1 MPEGDTIFRMAARL
15 RRQLVGRTV
24 ESARPEYLARL
35 KGRKLESIEPVGKHL
50 VMRFSGGLSL
60 RSHMRMTGRWQVDS
74 SSERPRAPQHRIRA
88 FVSFGDLLA
97 VAVGVPDIELSTDSD
112 VRVRHLG
119 PDILAPG
126 FDGSE
131 VIRRARVAEAETVG
145 ELLLD
150 QRVSAGI
157 GNIYRCEAL
166 WAERVDPWAAPASLS
181 DAVLNR
187 LYSTARDLMRRS
199 LAGGSAFRH
208 RAAVHGR
215 AGRPC
220 PRCGTRI
227 EVRAQGRKGRLTFYC
242 PACQAR

>member
-24 ESARPEYLARL
+24 ASARPEYLARL

-60 RSHMRMTGRWQVDS
+60 RSHMRMTGRWQVDRS
-74 SSERPRAPQHRIRA
+74 AERPRAPQHRIRA
-88 FVSFGDLLA
+88 VVSFGDVAA
-97 VAVGVPDIELSTDSD
+97 VAVGVPDIELSTDAD

-119 PDILAPG
+119 PDILALA
-126 FDGSE
+126 FDLPK
-131 VIRRARVAEAETVG
+131 VIRRARAVEAATVG

-157 GNIYRCEAL
+157 GNIYKCEAL
-166 WAERVDPWAAPASLS
+166 WAERVDPWAPPASLP
-181 DAVLNR
+181 DALLVR

-199 LAGGSAFRH
+199 LAGGNAFRH

-227 EVRAQGRKGRLTFYC
+227 EVRAQGKQARLTFYC